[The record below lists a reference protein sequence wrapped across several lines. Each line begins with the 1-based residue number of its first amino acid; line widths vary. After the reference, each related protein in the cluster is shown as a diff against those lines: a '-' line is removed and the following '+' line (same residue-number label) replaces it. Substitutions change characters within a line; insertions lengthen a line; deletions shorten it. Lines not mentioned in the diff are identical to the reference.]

1 MPADATHDWVALQGR
16 FPATAEVKEVMA
28 GKFVSFIFL
37 GLLFHESALAPA
49 APETAS
55 AGFGAGECCCVG

>member
-1 MPADATHDWVALQGR
+1 LQGR
-16 FPATAEVKEVMA
+16 FPATAEAKEVMT
-28 GKFVSFIFL
+28 GKTVCFIFL

>member
-1 MPADATHDWVALQGR
+1 MPAEATLDWVALQGR
-16 FPATAEVKEVMA
+16 FPAKAEGKEVMT
-28 GKFVSFIFL
+28 GKTVCFIFL